1 LRAQR
6 RPVEIGARAGG
17 QVEIVAGLAPTDR
30 IVADGV
36 NRVNPNQPLRAAG
49 SGGPGSGA
57 GAGAARTPAP

>member
-6 RPVEIGARAGG
+6 RPVEIGAREGG

-49 SGGPGSGA
+49 AAGPRSGGGT
-57 GAGAARTPAP
+57 ARTPAP